1 MNNNGEFRKSPLW
14 LSQSADSWRPR
25 TSIGLR
31 WRQNLRR
38 AVVFIYIV
46 VIVMQREREA
56 FHVGALTNMAAL
68 TGESVVIFVIR
79 NLSVPVA

>member
-1 MNNNGEFRKSPLW
+1 MNNNGEFRKSPIS
-14 LSQSADSWRPR
+14 LSQSADSWRPHA
-25 TSIGLR
+25 SIGLR

-38 AVVFIYIV
+38 ATVFIYSMA
-46 VIVMQREREA
+46 IVMQREREA
-56 FHVGALTNMAAL
+56 FHVGALAAL